1 MLLAPNVELLPTSV
15 VGNEGD
21 EVELFCKASGGNP
34 DPSSYNFMIA
44 GKTMKNVCC
53 LWLLVW

>member
-53 LWLLVW
+53 L